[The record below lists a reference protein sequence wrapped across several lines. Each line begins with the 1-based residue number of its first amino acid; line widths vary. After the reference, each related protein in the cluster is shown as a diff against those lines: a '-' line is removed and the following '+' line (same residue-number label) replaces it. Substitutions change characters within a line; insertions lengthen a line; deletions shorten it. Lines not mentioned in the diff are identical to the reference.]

1 MRVFKD
7 EEIYAYCGAHPEEP
21 RCRCLYPEPSVEAIG
36 RDLRLPYYC
45 WYEPCKRAD
54 ALLPAALCANI
65 ARCNV
70 TNCSVTLGEIVLR
83 NGALEVS
90 NACLSSSALPVSF
103 AARYLNQQEL
113 PPVLPPGVL
122 LLCFC
127 AAALLV
133 AL

>member
-1 MRVFKD
+1 M
-7 EEIYAYCGAHPEEP
+7 
-21 RCRCLYPEPSVEAIG
+21 
-36 RDLRLPYYC
+36 
-45 WYEPCKRAD
+45 
-54 ALLPAALCANI
+54 
-65 ARCNV
+65 
-70 TNCSVTLGEIVLR
+70 LR